1 MQGHLLGHICVV
13 ANEKRHPKCV
23 SGCYLG
29 LGRIEIAQLLNIV
42 RWPEGAVEGPRSAE
56 FQPESRRWG
65 SVATRL
71 GVGDWARCD
80 ALEDIARSRSAH
92 ERFSEDESDRHLGE
106 FLQLCVGEIVLRLVT
121 APSLSRDSRI
131 GYFARRR
138 CLGGLIFGALSMKK
152 IEMSRV

>member
-1 MQGHLLGHICVV
+1 MQGHLLRRIRVV

-23 SGCYLG
+23 TGRNLG
-29 LGRIEIAQLLNIV
+29 LRRIEIAQLLNIV
-42 RWPEGAVEGPRSAE
+42 RWPEGVVEGPRSAE

-80 ALEDIARSRSAH
+80 ALEDIARNRSTH

-106 FLQLCVGEIVLRLVT
+106 FLQLCVSEIVLRLVI
-121 APSLSRDSRI
+121 APSFSRDSRI
-131 GYFARRR
+131 GYFAHR
-138 CLGGLIFGALSMKK
+138 
-152 IEMSRV
+152 